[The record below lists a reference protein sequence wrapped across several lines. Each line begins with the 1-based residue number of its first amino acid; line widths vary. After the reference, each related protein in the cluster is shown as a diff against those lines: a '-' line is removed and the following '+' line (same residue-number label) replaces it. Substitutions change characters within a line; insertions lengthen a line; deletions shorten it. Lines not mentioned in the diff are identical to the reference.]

1 MKPPVY
7 KILYLDGCE
16 KLEEIPITYYIL
28 EEARKDGLLLKP
40 DHAKIIVNV
49 NNNDIVWKSR
59 KFVEYEYT
67 KASVDFIH

>member
-1 MKPPVY
+1 MNPPGY

-28 EEARKDGLLLKP
+28 EEARKDVLLLKP

-49 NNNDIVWKSR
+49 NNKDIVWKSR
-59 KFVEYEYT
+59 KFVDYEYT